1 MEDRIAILIDGD
13 NISPKYAEYIK
24 KEAEHIGRIKISR
37 LYGSISSPTVKSWYG
52 VMPGQGI
59 TPMLQISYANGK
71 SIADQAL
78 TIDAMDILHSGQI
91 DTLCLVSSDSDF
103 TKLVYRVKEAGIT
116 VIGMGEQKT
125 NESLVKACDEFR
137 ILDLIYNEV
146 KEDDSAKHIPDVDVV
161 LSNDAEALEEEEMIK
176 EASPISVP
184 TLDEILS
191 EISDYLEDDWQNLA
205 SVGIHMSK
213 RCPGFDAR
221 IYGYRNFSDL
231 IKKNSN
237 RFELKNELAEDKIH
251 KIVYVKK
258 K

>member
-1 MEDRIAILIDGD
+1 M
-13 NISPKYAEYIK
+13 
-24 KEAEHIGRIKISR
+24 
-37 LYGSISSPTVKSWYG
+37 
-52 VMPGQGI
+52 
-59 TPMLQISYANGK
+59 
-71 SIADQAL
+71 
-78 TIDAMDILHSGQI
+78 
-91 DTLCLVSSDSDF
+91 
-103 TKLVYRVKEAGIT
+103 
-116 VIGMGEQKT
+116 
-125 NESLVKACDEFR
+125 
-137 ILDLIYNEV
+137 
-146 KEDDSAKHIPDVDVV
+146 V